1 MNNIFINLKAK
12 PALKEDSLHK
22 LLTPLLLVLNS
33 HRLLPFR
40 SRQFLPL
47 LPLLRLD
54 LILYDVSLPL
64 NLHPFLL
71 IFYLAWL
78 FLVGIME
85 L

>member
-1 MNNIFINLKAK
+1 MFQDFIEFIEHRLVVF
-12 PALKEDSLHK
+12 LHK

-78 FLVGIME
+78 FLVGIIE